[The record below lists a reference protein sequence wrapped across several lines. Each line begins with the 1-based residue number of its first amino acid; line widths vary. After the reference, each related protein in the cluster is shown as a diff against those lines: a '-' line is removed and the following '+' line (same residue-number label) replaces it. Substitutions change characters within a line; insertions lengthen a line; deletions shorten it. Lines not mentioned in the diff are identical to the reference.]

1 MREMLNPGHGTI
13 SEERIDKKVIKH
25 DSAPGVQA
33 YSTAD
38 GCRDIEWM
46 DFRLCW
52 QFPIEECLDR

>member
-1 MREMLNPGHGTI
+1 MREMLNPGDGTI

-52 QFPIEECLDR
+52 

>member
-38 GCRDIEWM
+38 GCGILNGWTSACVGNSR
-46 DFRLCW
+46 
-52 QFPIEECLDR
+52 